1 MLFCFSFI
9 WFVIYLVS
17 GFCKILRIC
26 YLICC
31 VYYFGFCCVN
41 LRNKWYWDEY
51 DYLFENL
58 LYFIVGVRFL
68 ERLVVLNI
76 IVFSLIEVWVMWC
89 WVNFN
94 KVEIDYYEL
103 FIDFELEYFGID
115 VMYVVKWFK
124 LWFWYEIK
132 LRVCG
137 FSFSFCFLFLI
148 FVLVKILR
156 GSKCIFCLLY

>member
-1 MLFCFSFI
+1 
-9 WFVIYLVS
+9 
-17 GFCKILRIC
+17 
-26 YLICC
+26 
-31 VYYFGFCCVN
+31 
-41 LRNKWYWDEY
+41 
-51 DYLFENL
+51 
-58 LYFIVGVRFL
+58 
-68 ERLVVLNI
+68 
-76 IVFSLIEVWVMWC
+76 MWC